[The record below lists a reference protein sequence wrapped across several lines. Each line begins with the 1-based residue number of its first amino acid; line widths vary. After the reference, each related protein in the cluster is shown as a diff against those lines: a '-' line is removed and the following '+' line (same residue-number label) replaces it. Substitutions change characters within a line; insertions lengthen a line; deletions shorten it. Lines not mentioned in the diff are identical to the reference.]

1 MVFSSPTMLQAY
13 ASTEPPKD
21 KNDLDIQEVGDDDN
35 DAKMLKMAI
44 KEGGKT
50 NKVKGFK
57 LGPDNVLV
65 IEPNKKV
72 EVTEDLS
79 KGQTF
84 DRALVTDI

>member
-1 MVFSSPTMLQAY
+1 
-13 ASTEPPKD
+13 
-21 KNDLDIQEVGDDDN
+21 
-35 DAKMLKMAI
+35 MLKMAI

-65 IEPNKKV
+65 IEQNKKV

-84 DRALVTDI
+84 DRALVTDSKDKEKKVPIYKARSSRP